1 MHESEVYKRYY
12 RRNMSSSGVEIRI
25 NGRLIAYNLFKEIWG
40 IEKHNSYNYLLIKI
54 DIISD
59 DRKKLAVTR
68 TSKNGIRK
76 GDEKLEKVFEWI
88 RSYVSKPVKNQRDI
102 DHEVDLFEKLAI
114 NKRTH
119 LPDPKVVNLEHKVL
133 NKIDGRVSIDLYV
146 NSNGTTTIYEGKKDK
161 TTIKDVYQL
170 KMYWDG
176 LTIDGIKPTN
186 GILIAAEHPE
196 TVLELMKYVNL
207 MRDVFG
213 NNYNFIVKTWKDEAI
228 DYPKYK

>member
-1 MHESEVYKRYY
+1 M
-12 RRNMSSSGVEIRI
+12 
-25 NGRLIAYNLFKEIWG
+25 
-40 IEKHNSYNYLLIKI
+40 
-54 DIISD
+54 
-59 DRKKLAVTR
+59 
-68 TSKNGIRK
+68 
-76 GDEKLEKVFEWI
+76 
-88 RSYVSKPVKNQRDI
+88 
-102 DHEVDLFEKLAI
+102 
-114 NKRTH
+114 
-119 LPDPKVVNLEHKVL
+119 NLEHKVL

>member
-76 GDEKLEKVFEWI
+76 GDEKLEKVL
-88 RSYVSKPVKNQRDI
+88 NGLG
-102 DHEVDLFEKLAI
+102 HMLA
-114 NKRTH
+114 
-119 LPDPKVVNLEHKVL
+119 NLS
-133 NKIDGRVSIDLYV
+133 R
-146 NSNGTTTIYEGKKDK
+146 
-161 TTIKDVYQL
+161 IK
-170 KMYWDG
+170 
-176 LTIDGIKPTN
+176 
-186 GILIAAEHPE
+186 GILI
-196 TVLELMKYVNL
+196 T
-207 MRDVFG
+207 R
-213 NNYNFIVKTWKDEAI
+213 
-228 DYPKYK
+228 